1 MNASAPPADRSIIRV
16 RRETRRRLLDVAK
29 IERPTSNLI
38 RITLEGDDLEG
49 FESLGFDD
57 HVKLFIAPQIAD
69 SEGPDAVAPMRDYTP
84 HDFNAR
90 SRTLQ
95 IDFALHDAGPATNWA
110 RRAAP
115 GDRLLVGGPR
125 GSLVVGTGFA
135 THVLIGDET
144 ALPAIRRR
152 VAELPQHAR
161 AIVLAEVEGPA
172 DEEPM
177 PTEARLDLR
186 WVHRTRNRLLDVVA
200 EAELPAEDAYA
211 WVACESAVAKAL
223 RNHLLERGF
232 DRRAMKAAGYWA
244 RGTVA
249 VHDVITDETEG
260 VR

>member
-1 MNASAPPADRSIIRV
+1 MSATAPPADRSITRV
-16 RRETRRRLLDVAK
+16 RRETRRRLLDVAMVW
-29 IERPTSNLI
+29 RPTPNLI
-38 RITLEGDDLEG
+38 RITLEGDELEG
-49 FESLGFDD
+49 FDSLGFDD
-57 HVKLFIAPQIAD
+57 HLKLFIAPRIAD
-69 SEGPDAVAPMRDYTP
+69 PDAPDAVAQMRDYTP
-84 HDFNAR
+84 HDFDAR

-95 IDFALHDAGPATNWA
+95 IDFALHNTGPATDWA
-110 RRAAP
+110 RRAVP

-135 THVLIGDET
+135 THVMIGDET

-152 VAELPQHAR
+152 VAELPEHAR
-161 AIVLAEVEGPA
+161 AIVLAEVEGSA

-177 PTEARLDLR
+177 PTEARLNLR
-186 WVHRTRNRLLDVVA
+186 WVHRNRNRLLDVVA

-223 RNHLLERGF
+223 RNHLLDRGF
-232 DRRAMKAAGYWA
+232 DRRAMKAAAYWA

-249 VHDVITDETEG
+249 VHDVIADETDG